1 MLRNAFP
8 ALFILIGFSIPVQA
22 EVSLGG
28 TARHKLAEF
37 LLAQATVIEHRLPA
51 LSVEERARIESA
63 TKEALAA
70 GDIVR
75 FRTLMESPDQTL
87 WSVRQHLEPM
97 LGAISSL
104 ANRQYD
110 DKQAE
115 VEMWSLVAKKM
126 SEGAFYFGLEKLGR
140 LKIVLPPILVQG
152 APPPEKFHEF
162 RANIH
167 NNILLPY
174 TQGQLPD

>member
-1 MLRNAFP
+1 MLRI
-8 ALFILIGFSIPVQA
+8 ILPIVVVVFGISFPVQA
-22 EVSLGG
+22 KVPLGG

-37 LLAQATVIEHRLPA
+37 LHDQGSSIEKRLPA
-51 LSVEERARIESA
+51 LSVEDRARIANE
-63 TKEALAA
+63 TKDALAA
-70 GDIVR
+70 GDIMR
-75 FRTLMESPDQTL
+75 FRALMDSPEQTL

-97 LGAISSL
+97 LAALSSL

-115 VEMWSLVAKKM
+115 VEMWSLVAKKL

-140 LKIVLPPILVQG
+140 SRVVFPPILVQG
-152 APPPEKFHEF
+152 APPQEKFHEI
-162 RANIH
+162 RLNVH

-174 TQGQLPD
+174 IQGQLPD